1 MSDQTATEEGS
12 MSESNGNGRMTWS
25 MLITIVALLGGL
37 AAILVPMQKGQEKVE
52 KWQDDYMRGLIPSS
66 AERELAAQKMQFV
79 EVETQFKGQRDKI
92 DRHEGEIERIRGQ
105 MEMTLEQVA
114 VLNERY
120 RNGRPLVGPK

>member
-1 MSDQTATEEGS
+1 

-25 MLITIVALLGGL
+25 MIITIVALLGGL

-79 EVETQFKGQRDKI
+79 EVETQFRGQRDKI
-92 DRHEGEIERIRGQ
+92 ERHEGEIERIRGQ
-105 MEMTLEQVA
+105 MEMTSEQVA
-114 VLNERY
+114 ILNERY
-120 RNGRPLVGPK
+120 RNGRSLVVSK